1 MLHSKSI
8 LSFVLVLFISG
19 CSSVV
24 LPIDERALINDIKAK
39 YQGEILAPE
48 DLKKGDITTYSFPP
62 VWGFNVRSYFSRDGS
77 FSLDR
82 EFYRF
87 KNEDRGSTIFEHFIE
102 SEGDIEKTG
111 RQIILKNRIAYRKY
125 DSSSDLNYLS
135 TFKECEFKLG
145 TCTYK
150 SASGKDK
157 KVKTYFENGVWTSE
171 YEGFRN
177 SKLIETKIYHKSGL
191 LIFSSYKGLIRG
203 NTSYSNRE
211 AFEAN
216 SL

>member
-1 MLHSKSI
+1 
-8 LSFVLVLFISG
+8 
-19 CSSVV
+19 VV
-24 LPIDERALINDIKAK
+24 LPIDERALINDIKAR
-39 YQGEILAPE
+39 YQGEILVPE
-48 DLKKGDITTYSFPP
+48 DLKKGTVTTYSFPP
-62 VWGFNVRSYFSRDGS
+62 VWGFNVRNFSQDGS

-102 SEGDIEKTG
+102 SEGNIEKTG
-111 RQIILKNRIAYRKY
+111 RQIILKNMIAYRKY

-135 TFKECEFKLG
+135 AFNECEFKLG

-157 KVKTYFENGVWTSE
+157 KVKTYFENGVWTTE

-177 SKLIETKIYHKSGL
+177 SKLIATKIYHKSGL
-191 LIFSSYKGLIRG
+191 LIFRSLKGLIRG